1 MAEQPTDN
9 AKNQHQDFA
18 ERNIAAL
25 VNAGVDLAVAQA
37 TIKRILDWTPEGED
51 PATYRPPHY
60 GQPVTV
66 GPEDVAEAR
75 AAWYANDAVPPRFK
89 RILDAVEDEPNE

>member
-37 TIKRILDWTPEGED
+37 TVKRVLDMIPEGQD
-51 PATYRPPHY
+51 PNTYLPLF
-60 GQPVTV
+60 QDFPVEIT
-66 GPEDVAEAR
+66 PDDITEAR
-75 AAWYANDAVPPRFK
+75 NAWYASDAVPPRFK
-89 RILDAVEDEPNE
+89 RLLDATLDEE

>member
-9 AKNQHQDFA
+9 AKNTYQNFA
-18 ERNIAAL
+18 ERNIAGL
-25 VNAGVDLAVAQA
+25 VNAGVDVSVAQA
-37 TIKRILDWTPEGED
+37 TVKRILDWTPAGED

-66 GPEDVAEAR
+66 GPEDVTEAR
-75 AAWYANDAVPPRFK
+75 AAWYSDDSIPAKYK
-89 RILDAVEDEPNE
+89 RILDAVEDEPNG